1 MPWQEVSTM
10 SLRQEFVTMV
20 QHGPVKISEL
30 CRRFRVS
37 RKTGYKWLARFTAN
51 GTAGLAERSR
61 RPQRSPWRTP
71 VEVED

>member
-20 QHGPVKISEL
+20 QHGTVPVSEV

-37 RKTGYKWLARFTAN
+37 RKTGYKWLAQHGSDHAMS
-51 GTAGLAERSR
+51 ARSLHGPAR
-61 RPQRSPWRTP
+61 
-71 VEVED
+71 